1 MKKLKH
7 IWKKA
12 KQNTKIIFKSLKK
25 YIKDTSL
32 EDTVD
37 LQDTTIEVLTQKT
50 NFWENEA
57 HKKDDKIFKLE
68 KNIKDAIDHIK
79 THQLIYQSQY
89 EEMSGFD
96 NHLLEILERK

>member
-7 IWKKA
+7 IWKKT
-12 KQNTKIIFKSLKK
+12 KQNTKLVFKSLKK
-25 YIKDTSL
+25 YIKDTTL

-37 LQDTTIEVLTQKT
+37 LQDTTIEVLNQKV

-68 KNIKDAIDHIK
+68 KNIKEAK
-79 THQLIYQSQY
+79 ELILSMQQ
-89 EEMSGFD
+89 EELD
-96 NHLLEILERK
+96 KIIEILERK

>member
-25 YIKDTSL
+25 YIKDTTL
-32 EDTVD
+32 EDTVEKNKTD
-37 LQDTTIEVLTQKT
+37 IKTTR
-50 NFWENEA
+50 NDRDFWENEA

-68 KNIKDAIDHIK
+68 KNIKDAK
-79 THQLIYQSQY
+79 ELILSMQI
-89 EEMSGFD
+89 EELDKIM
-96 NHLLEILERK
+96 EILERK